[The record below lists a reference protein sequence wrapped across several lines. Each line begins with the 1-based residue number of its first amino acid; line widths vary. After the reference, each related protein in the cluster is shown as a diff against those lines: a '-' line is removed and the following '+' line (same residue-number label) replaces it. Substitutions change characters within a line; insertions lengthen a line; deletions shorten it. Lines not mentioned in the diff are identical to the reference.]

1 MHYVQHFKI
10 NGVDTKQVA
19 CIELQ
24 GKPNAATE
32 GCVGLLAIDVTSPL
46 HEVYK
51 CITKNGNIHTWEL
64 LSSGTCIMSSTI
76 TGAGEEI
83 AEFPYDKLKTVAN
96 YVVKVGDVIIDK
108 EGFLYQVESINYTS
122 CMARYNGT
130 QIVSGMPKVGQV
142 DNGKILSVVD
152 GCHAFVNVEGSSVDT
167 FVNQK
172 QMEIAPYFLVEP
184 NENGE
189 YELELGKVYKIFT
202 TLSVEPPNGYN
213 DQTPYYDFLLEF
225 YYKGITNQGKTEEK
239 RTEVFNTATVNS
251 VARPYYQGSNWFTLK
266 PISGAIRSYAN
277 PGMKLT
283 PRYLL
288 NGEEYSANIATTGY
302 LEAGSLESKFI
313 ISGVTKV
320 LVEND
325 EAYMGSIPSAEG
337 VSF

>member
-51 CITKNGNIHTWEL
+51 CIAKNGNIYTWEL

-76 TGAGEEI
+76 TGEGEEI

-130 QIVSGMPKVGQV
+130 QIVSGVPKVGKV

-152 GCHAFVNVEGSSVDT
+152 GCHSFVNVRGSSVAEYVEQEHSNHQFPLVYSHT
-167 FVNQK
+167 
-172 QMEIAPYFLVEP
+172 ME
-184 NENGE
+184 
-189 YELELGKVYKIFT
+189 
-202 TLSVEPPNGYN
+202 
-213 DQTPYYDFLLEF
+213 
-225 YYKGITNQGKTEEK
+225 
-239 RTEVFNTATVNS
+239 
-251 VARPYYQGSNWFTLK
+251 
-266 PISGAIRSYAN
+266 
-277 PGMKLT
+277 
-283 PRYLL
+283 
-288 NGEEYSANIATTGY
+288 
-302 LEAGSLESKFI
+302 
-313 ISGVTKV
+313 SGVTSTTIDLTQLIIGTIYLVTFDNTYMSKV
-320 LVEND
+320 GLSSGFYVHSATGGTINF
-325 EAYMGSIPSAEG
+325 GSIHCYVKSNGTCDFKHCGTTESAEYVKGTMSFYQLGGTGETPLLYDGAVVIEKTNTDG
-337 VSF
+337 VIV